1 MTPGGRKVGHE
12 ARDDRAATI
21 GATVQHHHHQHSPDG
36 PASGTAGAGDGSAG
50 TVEFT
55 QEYWDDRYRSAGRLW
70 TGRPNAQL
78 VAQTAG
84 LPPGAALDA
93 GCGEGGDAI
102 WLAGRGWTVTAVD
115 VSAVALERA
124 AAQAA
129 DAGAQTAARI
139 SWQREDLL
147 TWDPGPAR
155 FDLVTAQFIH
165 LPQGY
170 LESLHR
176 RLAAAVRPGGT
187 LLVVGHHPDDLHAN
201 VGRTGPRHLFVSAA
215 ELAAALDPGDWE
227 IAVATAVA
235 RPETDVD
242 GHPAT
247 VKDTVLRA
255 VRRNSPREPAS
266 A

>member
-1 MTPGGRKVGHE
+1 MH
-12 ARDDRAATI
+12 
-21 GATVQHHHHQHSPDG
+21 QHHQHSPATPRG
-36 PASGTAGAGDGSAG
+36 APADA
-50 TVEFT
+50 VEFT

-70 TGRPNAQL
+70 SGRPNAQL
-78 VAQTAG
+78 VEQTAG
-84 LPPGAALDA
+84 LPPGDALDA
-93 GCGEGGDAI
+93 GCGEGGDAV
-102 WLAGRGWTVTAVD
+102 WLADQGWTVTAVD

-129 DAGAQTAARI
+129 AEGPATAGRI
-139 SWQREDLL
+139 TWQREDLL
-147 TWDPGPAR
+147 TWDPGPGR

-187 LLVVGHHPDDLHAN
+187 FLVVGHHPDDLHAN

-215 ELAAALDPGDWE
+215 DLAAALDPADWD
-227 IAVATAVA
+227 IAVATAVPRA
-235 RPETDVD
+235 EADLD

-255 VRRNSPREPAS
+255 VRRSR
-266 A
+266 

>member
-1 MTPGGRKVGHE
+1 VPH
-12 ARDDRAATI
+12 D
-21 GATVQHHHHQHSPDG
+21 HQHSPAGSPSG
-36 PASGTAGAGDGSAG
+36 PAD

-55 QEYWDDRYRSAGRLW
+55 QEYWDDRYRSSGRLW
-70 TGRPNAQL
+70 SGRPNAQL
-78 VAQTAG
+78 VAQIEG
-84 LPPGAALDA
+84 LPPGTALDA

-115 VSAVALERA
+115 VSEVALQRA

-129 DAGAQTAARI
+129 ATAAQVAERI
-139 SWQREDLL
+139 AWQREDLL

-170 LESLHR
+170 LEALHR
-176 RLAAAVRPGGT
+176 RLAAAVRPRGT
-187 LLVVGHHPDDLHAN
+187 FLVVGHHPDDLHAN

-215 ELAAALDPGDWE
+215 DLAAALDPADWD
-227 IAVATAVA
+227 IVVATAVA
-235 RPETDVD
+235 RAEADLD

-255 VRRNSPREPAS
+255 VRRGSERDQPGR
-266 A
+266 